1 MKSDLLLA
9 VNQLAAER
17 NLPKPVV
24 LRAVEFALAA
34 AYKRDPLSNGNDV
47 IVTMDSITGETIVKT
62 VQHVVEEVEDEGMHI
77 TLDQAKEI
85 NPDYKIGDIIETGQL
100 EFNPGRIASQTAK
113 QVLMQKL
120 RDSERDIVFE
130 EYIDKEGE
138 ILTGTIQRVE
148 SRWVTV
154 DIGNTEAIMPPS
166 EQSSFERYRPSQQL
180 KFYVVQVAR
189 TIRGPEIIVSRTH
202 PDLLRKLF
210 EVEVPEIYNGVIDI
224 KAIAREPGARSK
236 VAVVSNQEGIDAVGA
251 CVGLRG
257 IRIQN
262 VVNELLG
269 EKIDVVEWDED
280 PVKFISN
287 SLSPAVVDSVDID
300 KEEETALVIVPDKQ
314 LSLAIGKDGQNA
326 RLSSRL
332 TNWKV
337 DIQGVSVVEVD
348 ENKKTNEDDDSS
360 VKISEIHESEKIE
373 EEVHDKVINDQ
384 SDIKEKENKDKILA
398 EEAQQSAQD
407 ELIALEKE
415 LEELEKQEKLEKD
428 SKENEM
434 LDVSSDE
441 LWQVDDSVFNTSKK
455 DMVELCQSF
464 MVRCQTILIKEDI
477 KYDDKVLAELIMK
490 FAPDW
495 RRVLNEL
502 QRYSVNGNIDS
513 GIINVT
519 SDKNYDELFSYLK
532 NKDFKKMRS
541 WVVNNIDTDATAIFR
556 AMYDRMGEKVAPQ
569 SIPQLIL
576 ILGDYQYK
584 NAFVAD
590 HELNVVACLTEVMS
604 DVQFN

>member
-24 LRAVEFALAA
+24 LRAVETALAA

-47 IVTMDSITGETIVKT
+47 IVTMDPITGETIVKT
-62 VQHVVEEVEDEGMHI
+62 VQHVVEEVEDEGMHL

-130 EYIDKEGE
+130 EYIDKEGD

-210 EVEVPEIYNGVIDI
+210 EVEVPEIYNDVIEI

-236 VAVVSNQEGIDAVGA
+236 VAVLSNQEGIDAVGA

-269 EKIDVVEWDED
+269 EKIDVVEWSED

-287 SLSPAVVDSVDID
+287 SLSPAVVDRVDID

-337 DIQGVSVVEVD
+337 DIQGVSDVEIGD
-348 ENKKTNEDDDSS
+348 NTKTIEDKVPP
-360 VKISEIHESEKIE
+360 VKISENPELEKV
-373 EEVHDKVINDQ
+373 EVEVPNDDKNDQ
-384 SDIKEKENKDKILA
+384 TNIKEKENKEKILA
-398 EEAQQSAQD
+398 KETEQSAQD

-428 SKENEM
+428 YKENQM

-441 LWQVDDSVFNTSKK
+441 LWQVDDEVFNTSKK
-455 DMVELCQSF
+455 EENTGIRF
-464 MVRCQTILIKEDI
+464 AEDI
-477 KYDDKVLAELIMK
+477 SGFYETDEGRKGGKRGGSSAK
-490 FAPDW
+490 SK
-495 RRVLNEL
+495 RR
-502 QRYSVNGNIDS
+502 
-513 GIINVT
+513 
-519 SDKNYDELFSYLK
+519 K
-532 NKDFKKMRS
+532 
-541 WVVNNIDTDATAIFR
+541 
-556 AMYDRMGEKVAPQ
+556 
-569 SIPQLIL
+569 
-576 ILGDYQYK
+576 
-584 NAFVAD
+584 
-590 HELNVVACLTEVMS
+590 
-604 DVQFN
+604 

>member
-47 IVTMDSITGETIVKT
+47 IVTMDSVTGETIVKT
-62 VQHVVEEVEDEGMHI
+62 VQHVVEEVEDEGMHL

-269 EKIDVVEWDED
+269 EKIDIVEWDED

-348 ENKKTNEDDDSS
+348 ENKKTNEDEDSS

-398 EEAQQSAQD
+398 KEAQQSAQD

-455 DMVELCQSF
+455 EENTGIRF
-464 MVRCQTILIKEDI
+464 AEDI
-477 KYDDKVLAELIMK
+477 SGFYETDEGRKGGKRGGSSAK
-490 FAPDW
+490 SK
-495 RRVLNEL
+495 RR
-502 QRYSVNGNIDS
+502 
-513 GIINVT
+513 
-519 SDKNYDELFSYLK
+519 K
-532 NKDFKKMRS
+532 
-541 WVVNNIDTDATAIFR
+541 
-556 AMYDRMGEKVAPQ
+556 
-569 SIPQLIL
+569 
-576 ILGDYQYK
+576 
-584 NAFVAD
+584 
-590 HELNVVACLTEVMS
+590 
-604 DVQFN
+604 

>member
-1 MKSDLLLA
+1 MPAFSFLGNKWSLFLKSDLLLA

-24 LRAVEFALAA
+24 LRAVETALAA

-47 IVTMDSITGETIVKT
+47 IVNMDPVTGDTVVKT
-62 VQHVVEEVEDEGMHI
+62 VQHVVEEVEDEGMHL
-77 TLDQAKEI
+77 TLDQAQEI
-85 NPDYKIGDIIETGQL
+85 NQDYKIGDIIETGQL

-130 EYIDKEGE
+130 EYIDKEGD

-148 SRWVTV
+148 SRWITV

-189 TIRGPEIIVSRTH
+189 TIRGPEIVVSRTH

-210 EVEVPEIYNGVIDI
+210 EIEVPEIYNGVIEI

-236 VAVVSNQEGIDAVGA
+236 VAVLSNQEGIDAVGA

-269 EKIDVVEWDED
+269 EKIDVVEWNED
-280 PVKFISN
+280 PIKFISN
-287 SLSPAVVDSVDID
+287 SLSPAVVDRVDID

-337 DIQGVSVVEVD
+337 DIQGVSDVEV
-348 ENKKTNEDDDSS
+348 ETPKPIVEVNEEKT
-360 VKISEIHESEKIE
+360 SEITQNSELEELEEKSISVDNTDNLIE
-373 EEVHDKVINDQ
+373 KD
-384 SDIKEKENKDKILA
+384 NKDEILSQ
-398 EEAQQSAQD
+398 ETEKSAQD
-407 ELIALEKE
+407 ELIALERE
-415 LEELEKQEKLEKD
+415 LAELEKQEKLEKD

-441 LWQVDDSVFNTSKK
+441 LWQVDDSLFGTSKK
-455 DMVELCQSF
+455 KEENTGIRF
-464 MVRCQTILIKEDI
+464 AEDI
-477 KYDDKVLAELIMK
+477 SGFYEKDEGRKGGKRGGSSAK
-490 FAPDW
+490 SK
-495 RRVLNEL
+495 RR
-502 QRYSVNGNIDS
+502 
-513 GIINVT
+513 
-519 SDKNYDELFSYLK
+519 K
-532 NKDFKKMRS
+532 
-541 WVVNNIDTDATAIFR
+541 
-556 AMYDRMGEKVAPQ
+556 
-569 SIPQLIL
+569 
-576 ILGDYQYK
+576 
-584 NAFVAD
+584 
-590 HELNVVACLTEVMS
+590 
-604 DVQFN
+604 

>member
-24 LRAVEFALAA
+24 LRAVETALAA

-47 IVTMDSITGETIVKT
+47 IVTMDPITGETIVKT
-62 VQHVVEEVEDEGMHI
+62 VQHVVEEVEDEGMHL

-130 EYIDKEGE
+130 EYIDKEGD

-210 EVEVPEIYNGVIDI
+210 EVEVPEIYNDVIEI

-236 VAVVSNQEGIDAVGA
+236 VAVLSNQEGIDAVGA

-269 EKIDVVEWDED
+269 EKIDVVEWSED
-280 PVKFISN
+280 PVRFISN
-287 SLSPAVVDSVDID
+287 SLSPAVVDRVDID

-337 DIQGVSVVEVD
+337 DIQGVSDVEIGD
-348 ENKKTNEDDDSS
+348 NTKTIEDKVPP
-360 VKISEIHESEKIE
+360 VKISENPELEKV
-373 EEVHDKVINDQ
+373 EVEVPNDDNNDQ
-384 SDIKEKENKDKILA
+384 TNIKEKENKEKILA
-398 EEAQQSAQD
+398 KETEQSAQD

-428 SKENEM
+428 SKENQM

-441 LWQVDDSVFNTSKK
+441 LWQVDDAVFNTSKK
-455 DMVELCQSF
+455 EENTGIRF
-464 MVRCQTILIKEDI
+464 AEDI
-477 KYDDKVLAELIMK
+477 SGFYETDEGRKGGKRGGSSAK
-490 FAPDW
+490 SK
-495 RRVLNEL
+495 RR
-502 QRYSVNGNIDS
+502 
-513 GIINVT
+513 
-519 SDKNYDELFSYLK
+519 K
-532 NKDFKKMRS
+532 
-541 WVVNNIDTDATAIFR
+541 
-556 AMYDRMGEKVAPQ
+556 
-569 SIPQLIL
+569 
-576 ILGDYQYK
+576 
-584 NAFVAD
+584 
-590 HELNVVACLTEVMS
+590 
-604 DVQFN
+604 

>member
-24 LRAVEFALAA
+24 LRAVETALAA

-47 IVTMDSITGETIVKT
+47 IVTMDPITGETIVKT
-62 VQHVVEEVEDEGMHI
+62 VQHVVEEVEDEGMHL

-130 EYIDKEGE
+130 EYIDKEGD

-210 EVEVPEIYNGVIDI
+210 EVEVPEIYNDVIEI

-236 VAVVSNQEGIDAVGA
+236 VAVLSNQEGIDTVGA

-269 EKIDVVEWDED
+269 EKIDVVEWSED

-287 SLSPAVVDSVDID
+287 SLSPAVVDRVDID

-337 DIQGVSVVEVD
+337 DIQGVSDVETGD
-348 ENKKTNEDDDSS
+348 NTKTIEDKVPP
-360 VKISEIHESEKIE
+360 VKISENPELEKV
-373 EEVHDKVINDQ
+373 EVEVPNDDNNDQ
-384 SDIKEKENKDKILA
+384 TNIKEKENKEKILA
-398 EEAQQSAQD
+398 KETEQSAQD

-428 SKENEM
+428 SKENQM

-441 LWQVDDSVFNTSKK
+441 LWQVDDAVFNTSKK
-455 DMVELCQSF
+455 EENTGIRF
-464 MVRCQTILIKEDI
+464 AEDI
-477 KYDDKVLAELIMK
+477 SGFYETDEGRKGGKRGGSSAK
-490 FAPDW
+490 SK
-495 RRVLNEL
+495 RR
-502 QRYSVNGNIDS
+502 
-513 GIINVT
+513 
-519 SDKNYDELFSYLK
+519 K
-532 NKDFKKMRS
+532 
-541 WVVNNIDTDATAIFR
+541 
-556 AMYDRMGEKVAPQ
+556 
-569 SIPQLIL
+569 
-576 ILGDYQYK
+576 
-584 NAFVAD
+584 
-590 HELNVVACLTEVMS
+590 
-604 DVQFN
+604 